1 MKRIMFLA
9 LAIIMFTACEKDD
22 VDVSTCAKKL
32 KSHFKKELRC
42 SEKGANETNLFKG
55 TYKGETVY
63 FANTICI
70 YCLTAPPEYGYT
82 CDLKKI
88 DFENF
93 NDVKDISEVY
103 NSCSKKYTE

>member
-1 MKRIMFLA
+1 MFLA
-9 LAIIMFTACEKDD
+9 LAIIMFTAFEKKD
-22 VDVSTCAKKL
+22 VDGFSRAKKL
-32 KSHFKKELRC
+32 
-42 SEKGANETNLFKG
+42 